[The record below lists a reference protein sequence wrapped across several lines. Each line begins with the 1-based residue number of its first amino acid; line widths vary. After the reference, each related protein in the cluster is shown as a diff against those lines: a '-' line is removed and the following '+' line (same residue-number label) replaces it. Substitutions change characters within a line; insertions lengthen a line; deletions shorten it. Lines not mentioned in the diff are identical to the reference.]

1 MIEGW
6 IKLYRQIIES
16 EIFAS
21 EKGLKI
27 WIWILIKANH
37 KKRFVALRIGA
48 GQSTIELERGEL
60 LFGRF
65 SAEDEL
71 GIDGSTI
78 YKWLKKMELLSM
90 IELKSNSH
98 YTIIKVNKY
107 NEYNDIDE
115 QESSSQITTKEQQS
129 SSQIT
134 TKEQQS
140 SSRVTTEEQQSNTL
154 KNEKNDNNVK
164 NEKNNK
170 SKSYFLNQELES
182 AFLSYIEMRKKIKH
196 PMTDRAIQLAINEL
210 NKLAADNDEL
220 KIRIIEQSIF
230 HSWQGLFPLKT
241 SDNGINKEDNSFRE
255 SFIERASKNS
265 FKH

>member
-6 IKLYRQIIES
+6 IKLHRQIIES

-78 YKWLKKMELLSM
+78 YKWLKKMELLNM

-98 YTIIKVNKY
+98 CTVIKVNKY

-129 SSQIT
+129 SS
-134 TKEQQS
+134 
-140 SSRVTTEEQQSNTL
+140 RVAAEEQQSNTL
-154 KNEKNDNNVK
+154 KNDKNDNNVK

-210 NKLAADNDEL
+210 NKLATDNDEL
-220 KIRIIEQSIF
+220 KIKIIEQSIF

-241 SDNGINKEDNSFRE
+241 SDNGINKENNSFRE